1 MTDQINYPQIID
13 TAMRNVV
20 FQILSHLEQ
29 NGLQG
34 NHHFYISF
42 STQMFGV
49 SISENIKRDY
59 PEEITIVLQHQFEN
73 LKVEKT
79 RFSITL
85 MFNGVRET
93 LVIPF
98 NAITAFSD
106 PSVKFTIEFTSDDPI
121 HITEEKLPKT
131 DDNEA
136 SNVIT
141 LDKFRDKNKK

>member
-1 MTDQINYPQIID
+1 MTDQLNYPKIID
-13 TAMRNVV
+13 DAMRNAVS
-20 FQILSHLEQ
+20 QILSHVEQ

-34 NHHFYISF
+34 GHHFYISF
-42 STQMFGV
+42 ATKMFGV
-49 SISENIKRDY
+49 TISENIKKDY

-79 RFSITL
+79 RFSVSL
-85 MFNGVRET
+85 MFGGVIEK

-98 NAITAFSD
+98 KAITAFSD
-106 PSVKFTIEFTSDDPI
+106 PSVKFTIEFTSHDPI
-121 HITEEKLPKT
+121 HISEEESCA
-131 DDNEA
+131 DDSED